1 MSTIRRFEDIPVWK
15 KSRQFCKDLNNLTI
29 EGSFARDFE
38 LRNQINR
45 SSGSV
50 MDNIA
55 EGFER
60 EGRAEFIQ
68 FLSIAKASAGEVKS
82 QLYRAVDRGHI
93 DEHQFQLMY
102 ERLDEIGKMLRG
114 FIEYLK
120 NCEIKGLKYK
130 PLKAD
135 PSDPRTENK

>member
-1 MSTIRRFEDIPVWK
+1 MGTIKRFEDLPVWK
-15 KSRQFCKDLNNLTI
+15 ESRQFCKEVYGITT
-29 EGSFARDFE
+29 EGTFAKDFE
-38 LRNQINR
+38 LRNQINK

-60 EGRAEFIQ
+60 EGRGEFIQ

-82 QLYRAVDRGHI
+82 QLYRAVDRDHI
-93 DEHQFQLMY
+93 SESQFKTMY
-102 ERLDEIGKMLRG
+102 AGIDNIGRMLRG

-120 NCEIKGLKYK
+120 KCEIKGLKYK
-130 PLKAD
+130 PSE
-135 PSDPRTENK
+135 SDSDDYRP

>member
-1 MSTIRRFEDIPVWK
+1 MGTIRRFEDLPVWK
-15 KSRQFCKDLNNLTI
+15 ESRQFCKELHDVTNQGT
-29 EGSFARDFE
+29 FAKDFE

-60 EGRAEFIQ
+60 EGRGEFIQ

-93 DEHQFQLMY
+93 SESQFKTMY
-102 ERLDEIGKMLRG
+102 SGIDHIGRMLRG

-120 NCEIKGLKYK
+120 KCEIKGLKYK
-130 PLKAD
+130 PSE
-135 PSDPRTENK
+135 SDMDEYQL